1 MTPVALTIAGLDPSG
16 GAGIAAD
23 LRGFSA
29 AGVWG
34 AAVASLW
41 TVQTTDGLVS
51 VHPLEP
57 ALVVAQ
63 AKAVLAVERVRALK
77 TGALGT
83 REIIGA
89 VTELVAEH
97 PRVPL
102 VVDPVMVATRT
113 VSGARLADPSALDA
127 QRKLAARASLI
138 TPNIDEAEALLE
150 REIAG
155 LDEQRDAARR
165 LVRELGARAALVKG
179 GHLPGARAADVLA
192 TPRGVVV
199 LSSRRRV
206 DVALHGAGCTF
217 ASLVAGRLARGE
229 STLEAVQWA
238 KRRLSRAIAR
248 ATRTGGRLH
257 VVDPT
262 LSLSASGPTDEAR

>member
-16 GAGIAAD
+16 GAGLAAD
-23 LRGFSA
+23 LRAFTA

-34 AAVASLW
+34 AAAASLW

-51 VHPLEP
+51 VHPLDP
-57 ALVVAQ
+57 AQVVAQ
-63 AKAVLAVERVRALK
+63 AREVLAVERVRAIK

-83 REIIGA
+83 REIVSAVGA
-89 VTELVAEH
+89 LAAEH

-102 VVDPVMVATRT
+102 VVDPVMVATRSA
-113 VSGARLADPSALDA
+113 SGARLADPAALDA
-127 QRKLAARASLI
+127 QRALVSRAAVV

-150 REIAG
+150 RCISSAS
-155 LDEQRDAARR
+155 EQRDAAAR

-179 GHLPGARAADVLA
+179 GHLAGARAVDVLA
-192 TPRGVVV
+192 TAREVVELASV
-199 LSSRRRV
+199 RRP

-217 ASLVAGRLARGE
+217 AALIAGRLALGD
-229 STLEAVQWA
+229 STLDAARWA
-238 KRRLSRAIAR
+238 KRRLARAIAR

-262 LSLSASGPTDEAR
+262 LSRRGTIPTGRGR